1 MSITLHKLREQ
12 TESESDVMKGGGG
25 GGGPRTKNFFFKS
38 QFSMLKLYHLLSYVF
53 RSFKQ
58 KKKSMQYQFIHVHLA
73 INISSQK
80 LG

>member
-25 GGGPRTKNFFFKS
+25 GTRTNNFFFKS